1 MAGDR
6 HSIAEQPERITDPL
20 EIARREAE
28 NGVRQFRLALD
39 IIRTHVKDRER
50 PFSLR
55 PSTILQLHEA
65 ALRGIHPLAGTF
77 RNTVVSIGGS
87 KHTPPDAFMVT
98 EEVSALC
105 EHVNARWNDKG
116 ANHLGAYVLWKLNWI
131 HPFSDGNGRTARAV
145 SYVVMSIKLDSILP
159 GTPTIPDQI
168 ASNKQPYYA
177 ALEAADSALT
187 NTGEVDV
194 SALEEMLDSMLS
206 RQLLNAANEALGNAE
221 A

>member
-6 HSIAEQPERITDPL
+6 HSVAEQPERITEPL

-28 NGVRQFRLALD
+28 NGVRQYKLALE
-39 IIRTHVKDRER
+39 IVRTHVHDRER

-55 PSTILQLHEA
+55 LPTILKLHEA

-87 KHTPPDAFMVT
+87 KHTPPESFMVA

-105 EHVNARWNDKG
+105 DYVNSHWGDRG

-131 HPFSDGNGRTARAV
+131 HPFSDGNGRTARAA

-159 GTPTIPDQI
+159 GTPTIPDQSQ
-168 ASNKQPYYA
+168 ATSNPTTQ
-177 ALEAADSALT
+177 
-187 NTGEVDV
+187 
-194 SALEEMLDSMLS
+194 LS
-206 RQLLNAANEALGNAE
+206 KPQIPRGRGQAKSTSPLSKECLIRCFRGSS
-221 A
+221 